1 MSSFTD
7 TVAAGSAPDYYIRG
21 LALWPRLWHPRPSRV
36 RRDPYRVA
44 TLISRRTN
52 LSYQAI
58 LELLGVPADQTDA
71 TARDH

>member
-1 MSSFTD
+1 
-7 TVAAGSAPDYYIRG
+7 
-21 LALWPRLWHPRPSRV
+21 
-36 RRDPYRVA
+36 VA

-71 TARDH
+71 TGRDH